1 MSRLIT
7 GVNARH
13 ATVRLQS
20 QLCLAVFQVLLPR
33 VFPFRIV
40 VFVDIVERE
49 QVRIVAHH
57 QFVQVD
63 GELAQ
68 HVLPVDLSSRA
79 PWNLRHIRVNAIVR
93 RVCFPS
99 AMLGVFLQSWVFQ
112 AQSANQLLQQVVGL
126 RLRFQEEIHLY
137 GINRPFMLID
147 IQPHLPAHVFPGQR
161 LREVGA
167 FIFIAFLQQLLA
179 KRFHTSRD
187 GNALKLQVRHV
198 GLWYAIVC
206 LGANAY

>member
-33 VFPFRIV
+33 VFPFRVV

-63 GELAQ
+63 SELARS
-68 HVLPVDLSSRA
+68 VLSCPLELA
-79 PWNLRHIRVNAIVR
+79 PHTRKR
-93 RVCFPS
+93 
-99 AMLGVFLQSWVFQ
+99 
-112 AQSANQLLQQVVGL
+112 
-126 RLRFQEEIHLY
+126 
-137 GINRPFMLID
+137 NRPTGL
-147 IQPHLPAHVFPGQR
+147 FPIR
-161 LREVGA
+161 CARC
-167 FIFIAFLQQLLA
+167 LLA
-179 KRFHTSRD
+179 VLGISGAVRQSIAAAGRRPPTSFPR
-187 GNALKLQVRHV
+187 GNPPLRNKPSLHV
-198 GLWYAIVC
+198 D
-206 LGANAY
+206 